1 MFKTLK
7 VNGEWAQTPMEV
19 RRVVVNYFRNQVIE
33 EGGDRLRLDG
43 VSFQRISE
51 DQNALLVVPFTRE
64 EIEVVVMVSYGNKSM
79 GPDGFNF
86 AYFKRFWYLM
96 KDEIRIMFDQLHP
109 NNEVIHKSL

>member
-1 MFKTLK
+1 M
-7 VNGEWAQTPMEV
+7 
-19 RRVVVNYFRNQVIE
+19 VVKYFRNQVTE

-64 EIEVVVMVSYGNKSM
+64 EIEVVDMESYGNKSP

-96 KDEIRIMFDQLHP
+96 KDEIRIMFDQFHP
-109 NNEVIHKSL
+109 NEVIHKNL